1 MCISDMSILT
11 KEEKLLLL
19 ACIKRLVYSKD
30 VITKEDKDVVQI
42 INRVIEENKR

>member
-1 MCISDMSILT
+1 MSVLT
-11 KEEKLLLL
+11 KEEQLLLL
-19 ACIKRLVYSKD
+19 VCIKRLVYSKD

>member
-1 MCISDMSILT
+1 MSILT

-30 VITKEDKDVVQI
+30 VITKEDKEIVQI
-42 INRVIEENKR
+42 INSAIGENK

>member
-11 KEEKLLLL
+11 KEEQLLLL
-19 ACIKRLVYSKD
+19 ACIKRLVYSKY
-30 VITKEDKDVVQI
+30 VITKEDKEVVQI